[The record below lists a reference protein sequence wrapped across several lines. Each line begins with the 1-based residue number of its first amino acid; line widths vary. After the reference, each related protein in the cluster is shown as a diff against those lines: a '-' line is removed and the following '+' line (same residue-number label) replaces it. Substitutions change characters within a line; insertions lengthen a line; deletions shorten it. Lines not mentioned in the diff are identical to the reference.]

1 MRLEYI
7 RGNSLFPLVCS
18 AASGLTPGL
27 HAWEQRGQMA
37 HLFNIYLRWRLLC
50 WTELWL
56 LSHLKVQ
63 TAFLKGL
70 LAILSVSTLWVFF
83 LEMLCDIPHIH
94 GVTTAG
100 RHYPRTS
107 EAFRGSCITMPFP
120 QSSRCGNT
128 FAFASTIYVV
138 TNYNLNCS

>member
-1 MRLEYI
+1 MLDGI
-7 RGNSLFPLVCS
+7 V
-18 AASGLTPGL
+18 A
-27 HAWEQRGQMA
+27 
-37 HLFNIYLRWRLLC
+37 I
-50 WTELWL
+50 
-56 LSHLKVQ
+56 V
-63 TAFLKGL
+63 AFESSD
-70 LAILSVSTLWVFF
+70 SVSKGAFGNPVCLYFMGFF